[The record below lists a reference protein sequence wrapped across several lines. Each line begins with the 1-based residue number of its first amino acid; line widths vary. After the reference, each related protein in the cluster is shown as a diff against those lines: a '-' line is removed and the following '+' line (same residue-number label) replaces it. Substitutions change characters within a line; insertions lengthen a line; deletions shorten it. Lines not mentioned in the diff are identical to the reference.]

1 MTTVFCAL
9 KPEAEPLIRELDLKP
24 ISSTLYESDDIR
36 LVITGIGKLN
46 AASSAG
52 FCLGKYGVS
61 DHYINYGTAA
71 GSDEFSG
78 QTFFAGQ
85 VIDAGCGKEFFPD
98 IADTEFK
105 HISLVTS
112 DVPVAEIYDRC
123 HIYDMEASGI
133 FSALKNAVTPDRII
147 FIKTVTDSGEPDF
160 AKTKKMIYKAS
171 DSVASYIKKI
181 SVLPSVSSQENEDL
195 LNELC
200 EEFKCSES
208 MRVQLKQYVKYQRV
222 SGNLTTL
229 SSRIASLRED
239 GLLPAPDRRH
249 GKQALSQLMVG

>member
-24 ISSTLYESDDIR
+24 ISSTLYESDDVR
-36 LVITGIGKLN
+36 LMITGIGKLN
-46 AASSAG
+46 ASSSAG
-52 FCLGKYGVS
+52 FCLGRYGVS
-61 DHYINYGTAA
+61 DCYVNYGTAA
-71 GSDEFSG
+71 GARELTG

-85 VIDAGCGKEFFPD
+85 ITDAGSGKEFFPD

-112 DVPVAEIYDRC
+112 DVPVSEINDSCR
-123 HIYDMEASGI
+123 IYDMESSGI
-133 FSALKNAVTPDRII
+133 CTALRSAVTPDRMV
-147 FIKTVTDSGEPDF
+147 FIKTVTDSGTPDF
-160 AKTKKMIYKAS
+160 TKTKVLIEDAS
-171 DSVASYIKKI
+171 AAVISYIRKI
-181 SVLPSVSSQENEDL
+181 SAKKPVNSQENGDY

-208 MRVQLKQYVKYQRV
+208 MRIQLKQFVKYQEV
-222 SGNLTTL
+222 SGNLGEFD
-229 SSRIASLRED
+229 SHIASLRAK

-249 GKQALSQLMVG
+249 GKKLLAQFM